1 MIGYKLEQHIS
12 DKNNIYF
19 YSNGKMNNQQI
30 KMPDGLFVS
39 IPSYAYFNKANETT
53 ANITLKKNFDDWVNT
68 ACSGVTADGAVGSVD
83 LSNAS
88 DEQKD
93 LYNKFIEKNG
103 KDADKV
109 VASIVAGQIPTVDI
123 SDKKDNQIK
132 YLACQVAKM
141 HAREYDSNTFAQGGR
156 FGSIKEVFTKFASM
170 KPYLALIFFISVY
183 LYVQGVMSSMD
194 VGYNVATNLFKGE
207 SSSDIKF
214 WAGSLFGIAIPFAAI
229 LGMFSAEICKS
240 LMSEDRYEIQNN
252 PYGEKKNI
260 SNSERQMD
268 YWMVALF
275 ILFIY
280 GFVGVLYTIGSIDKK
295 ANWLI
300 SAIIFGVLLIIT
312 VFIYIF
318 YNYTPFISTAADMEG
333 ETSQNRNQNIEIYV
347 KKIDDVDEVKTSVGQ
362 ERYIKQAFI
371 ISGII
376 IMILAVGFF
385 FFHKIEGPSAGFV
398 KGMLGSGAILALP
411 VIWVFNTVLAFNYF
425 YLYPIILIVARGV
438 RYLGMMIL
446 AIFAKSDKVKGM
458 MSSNLSR
465 QMEDEAIREYSPTW
479 NLIGVSF
486 LKTMMQLAGMENNFS
501 KQFVEPNSY
510 SSNLSQDSYV
520 SGFYL
525 LKLMSVKDKNKNT
538 PYAFSAI
545 IAIAIVVW
553 AIVLYGVVKV

>member
-1 MIGYKLEQHIS
+1 
-12 DKNNIYF
+12 
-19 YSNGKMNNQQI
+19 MNSQQM
-30 KMPDGLFVS
+30 KMPDGSNVP
-39 IPSYAYFNKANETT
+39 IPTYAYFNKANETT
-53 ANITLKKNFDDWVNT
+53 ANTTFKKNFDDWVT
-68 ACSGVTADGAVGSVD
+68 SACEGVTADGAVGSVD
-83 LSNAS
+83 LSNAT
-88 DEQKD
+88 DDQKA
-93 LYNKFIEKNG
+93 LYNQFIEKNG

-109 VASIVAGQIPTVDI
+109 VASIVAGQIPTIDGDD
-123 SDKKDNQIK
+123 SKKQNQIK

-141 HAREYDSNTFAQGGR
+141 HAREYDSNAFAQGGR

-207 SSSDIKF
+207 SSSDIQF
-214 WAGSLFGIAIPFAAI
+214 WLGSLVGIAIPFAAI
-229 LGMFSAEICKS
+229 LAMFSAEICKS
-240 LMSEDRYEIQNN
+240 LMSEDRWEIQNN
-252 PYGEKKNI
+252 PYGEKQNL
-260 SNSERQMD
+260 SNEEKKMD
-268 YWMVALF
+268 YWMMALF
-275 ILFIY
+275 VLFIY

-295 ANWLI
+295 ANWLV
-300 SAIIFGVLLIIT
+300 SAIIFGVLLIMT

-318 YNYTPFISTAADMEG
+318 YNYTPFLATAADMEG
-333 ETSQNRNQNIEIYV
+333 ETSQKRNRDVEIYV

-371 ISGII
+371 ISAVI
-376 IMILAVGFF
+376 IMLLAVFF
-385 FFHKIEGPSAGFV
+385 FFYKGESGFI

-446 AIFAKSDKVKGM
+446 SYAGKADKVKGM

-501 KQFVEPNSY
+501 KQFVESNSY

-525 LKLMSVKDKNKNT
+525 LKLISAKDRNKST
-538 PYAFSAI
+538 AAAFFSL
-545 IAIAIVVW
+545 IVVSIIIW
-553 AIVLYGVVKV
+553 AVVLYGVVKV